1 MVLHLGARQVAD
13 QKRDRDYG
21 QPLRLAGQP
30 VELVGRQAEA
40 PHARVDVQVGG
51 EPVALSAREE
61 HRRDAIHAEAIGVRL
76 DHGGAV
82 DAGRRLAGQDAVIL
96 GQRVE
101 IDAEDR
107 AGPPCGRRLLQV
119 VRD

>member
-1 MVLHLGARQVAD
+1 VD
-13 QKRDRDYG
+13 
-21 QPLRLAGQP
+21 LRLWQQGAQVYAF
-30 VELVGRQAEA
+30 VEMGDEELPATG
-40 PHARVDVQVGG
+40 
-51 EPVALSAREE
+51 REE
-61 HRRDAIHAEAIGVRL
+61 HRRDAIHAEAIGVRVRL